1 MRLTPT
7 SSSLVDFTLSKDGET
22 LYFITSFEDGYD
34 LWKKDLRKGDISIV
48 KKLGNSPAG
57 IQTTADGG
65 MYLVGSTVKKFTPSS
80 GSIKP
85 VTTSGSVKI
94 DPYKERE
101 AMYEYMAIEA
111 KERFLLPEMPINWK
125 EYVDNYRKFL
135 PHNNNN

>member
-1 MRLTPT
+1 
-7 SSSLVDFTLSKDGET
+7 
-22 LYFITSFEDGYD
+22 
-34 LWKKDLRKGDISIV
+34 
-48 KKLGNSPAG
+48 
-57 IQTTADGG
+57 

-125 EYVDNYRKFL
+125 EYVDNYRKVPPPYQQQL
-135 PHNNNN
+135 